1 MHILHKKC
9 IKCAYLCVNMQE
21 RDKVKGL
28 DMPVAVR
35 EVRVKMLCRLYQ
47 RHSEFQNH
55 PLPHRIIGK
64 EMRI

>member
-1 MHILHKKC
+1 
-9 IKCAYLCVNMQE
+9 MQE
-21 RDKVKGL
+21 RDKMKGL
-28 DMPVAVR
+28 DMPAAVR

-47 RHSEFQNH
+47 RHFEFQNH

>member
-9 IKCAYLCVNMQE
+9 IKCVYSCVNMQE
-21 RDKVKGL
+21 RDKMKGL
-28 DMPVAVR
+28 DMPAAVR